1 MDDPFTSMAITLR
14 PYMVHILIFLAALVI
29 AITVAHPSFL
39 ITDEWIT
46 VNQLSQLH
54 DGHQLITSEGKYGTF
69 ENGTPYVYFAVKNNY
84 LAYPLFLPVISL
96 PANWLIDFFGG
107 AFVFFILYLWTFL
120 LIAIAV
126 IMNAFFEKYTYIGKW
141 RWTTGLIVA
150 TFILFFINLFFW
162 RPFPVTGANGYPEIM
177 AVAFTNMILFAFLAV
192 MIYEVCRTIFRDPAY
207 TIFGTVVC
215 ISCSSYLFWTNFC
228 KDHILIAFLFA
239 AILLLVIKF
248 LITGNVWSLPGAFT
262 VTGLLAWA
270 RPELALFVFIS
281 LVPFIA
287 YTWFT
292 MKSRWEPAR
301 NRTLLVFA
309 PLVTFIG
316 AIPFCINNYL
326 FTKNFFVPAWIL
338 WKPEATSTASA
349 VTGTG
354 AIPGTADTLGSLAR
368 LFMST
373 INLNPAT
380 FHTDLY
386 GVLLNPQSGSMGLL
400 PLVPLFL
407 VTLLLIPVFLALQKI
422 TVSRE
427 EKHIIIA
434 LVLLALGIFLA
445 YARGLS
451 GMNISVGI
459 VPDMRYMSP
468 IYLPLD
474 LLGLLAIRKLSF
486 ISGNPCRLVTGMGVT
501 SVIVIPIS
509 LVAMVVFYP
518 TETLGM
524 GILFP
529 YLDAA
534 VTLAIYLFAVLFM
547 LALIVSIS
555 YNLSPAPAKIFLV
568 LLCVIPFIWQIDATF
583 LARWYGTALS
593 GYNFWIPVVLKF
605 FGLIFV
611 P

>member
-1 MDDPFTSMAITLR
+1 MDDPFSSLAITLR
-14 PYMVHILIFLAALVI
+14 PYIVHILIFLAALVI
-29 AITVAHPSFL
+29 AVTIAHPSFL

-69 ENGTPYVYFAVKNNY
+69 ENGTPYVYFTAKNNY
-84 LAYPLFLPVISL
+84 LAYPLFLPLISL
-96 PANWLIDFFGG
+96 PANWLINFFGG
-107 AFVFFILYLWTFL
+107 AFVFFILYLWIFL
-120 LIAIAV
+120 LLAIAI
-126 IMNAFFEKYTYIGKW
+126 IMNVFFENYTYIGKW
-141 RWTTGLIVA
+141 RWTTGFIVA

-162 RPFPVTGANGYPEIM
+162 RPFPVTGVNGHPEIM
-177 AVAFTNMILFAFLAV
+177 AVAFTNILLFAFLAV
-192 MIYEVCRTIFRDPAY
+192 ILYEVCRTIFRDPSY

-228 KDHILIAFLFA
+228 KDHVLTAFLFA

-248 LITGNVWSLPGAFT
+248 LFTGNPWNLPGAFL

-270 RPELALFVFIS
+270 RPELALFVGIS
-281 LVPFIA
+281 LVLFIV
-287 YTWFT
+287 YTRVIL
-292 MKSRWEPAR
+292 KSRWEPAR
-301 NRTLLVFA
+301 NRVLLYSA
-309 PLVTFIG
+309 PLFTFIG

-338 WKPEATSTASA
+338 WKPEVTSASSA
-349 VTGTG
+349 VTGSG
-354 AIPGTADTLGSLAR
+354 AIPGSADTLGSLVR
-368 LFMST
+368 LFVST
-373 INLNPAT
+373 TNLNPAT
-380 FHTDLY
+380 FPSDLY

-407 VTLLLIPVFLALQKI
+407 VTLLLIPVFLTLQKI
-422 TVSRE
+422 TISRE

-434 LVLLALGIFLA
+434 LVLLALGVFCA

-451 GMNISVGI
+451 GMNVSVGI

-468 IYLPLD
+468 LYLPLD
-474 LLGLLAIRKLSF
+474 LLGLLAIRKLTF
-486 ISGNPCRLVTGMGVT
+486 LSGNPFRLMTGMGVT

-509 LVAMVVFYP
+509 LIAMAVFYP
-518 TETLGM
+518 TETLGD
-524 GILFP
+524 GVLFP

-534 VTLAIYLFAVLFM
+534 VTLAIYVLAVLFM
-547 LALIVSIS
+547 LALIGCIV
-555 YNLSPAPAKIFLV
+555 YNLSPTPAKIFLV
-568 LLCVIPFIWQIDATF
+568 LLCALPFIWQIDATF
-583 LARWYGTALS
+583 LARWYGTDLG